1 MITADEPAFLETV
14 VAKLAMAYRPK
25 AIYLFG
31 SQARGK
37 VRPDSDIDLL
47 MVVEDSADRTR
58 RNSHLAYRVLRPLG
72 RAVDVLI
79 WRHSKF
85 LEESKSKTSLPGTVM
100 REGILLYAA

>member
-1 MITADEPAFLETV
+1 MNANEPAFLESV
-14 VAKLAMAYRPK
+14 VAKLAAAYRPK

-31 SQARGK
+31 SQARGT
-37 VRPDSDIDLL
+37 VQPDSDIDLL

-79 WRHSKF
+79 WRHSRF
-85 LEESKSKTSLPGTVM
+85 IEESKSRTSLPGTVL
-100 REGILLYAA
+100 REGVLLYAA